1 MEKGE
6 KPIDRHFA
14 EWFGEEFGFG
24 YGTGEPHMLA
34 ALSGFMDAFGRDDSP
49 NAYDYQVMEKH
60 LTPTVA
66 WLMINALCRSNIIEY
81 GSSPRFGWLTP
92 QGVAM
97 KTFMAGKSVDDLVA
111 AVTID
116 SDDMERCAPKFCNC
130 GPEGYSEKKLC
141 HNPFWREVA

>member
-6 KPIDRHFA
+6 KPIERHFA

-34 ALSGFMDAFGRDDSP
+34 ALSGFMEAVGGEGSP
-49 NAYDYQVMEKH
+49 NAYDYQVMERR

-66 WLMINALCRSNIIEY
+66 WLMINALCRCNVIEY
-81 GSSPRFGWLTP
+81 GTSPRFGWLTP
-92 QGVAM
+92 QGIAL
-97 KTFMAGKSVDDLVA
+97 KAFTAGRSVDDLVA
-111 AVTID
+111 VAMID
-116 SDDMERCAPKFCNC
+116 DLDHCAPNFCNC
-130 GPEGYSEKKLC
+130 GPDGYSKKKLC